1 MKAKRTKSVSAQ
13 LAQLLASFILLS
25 VVICASFTYL
35 LKDSNRQAAQLSSRT
50 MMDLK
55 QGFEI
60 LNIVNNTE
68 SIKNRLL
75 RLKDPDEIEKTLAEL
90 ETNQK
95 LVLARLGE
103 CGKGA
108 ATVKAKYE
116 QLNAINKGI
125 VDKLLLGDIA
135 AALEQNM
142 ALANPQMDVV
152 SKEISDYFGAIQ
164 TNSSLELATAQ
175 SDSWKKTMLWSC
187 VFGVLTAGLA
197 LFGWLLR
204 SRMLTGLNQIANNLS
219 AASIN
224 LGESTAQLS
233 QSSQSLA
240 EGASEQAASLEETSS
255 SLEEMASMT
264 KQNAGSA
271 AKAKELASQANH
283 AAEAGSRNV
292 QSMGQS
298 MDAIRASSEDMRKAM
313 DAVKSSNDEVAKIIK
328 TIDEIAFQTNILA
341 LNAAVEAARAGEA
354 GMGFAVVADEVRN
367 LAQKSAQAA
376 RDTTEKIEGAIQR
389 TQLGVR
395 VSEKVADNL
404 KAAISQS
411 KQVEDSLNGIV
422 SKAREV
428 DSLVADISAASH
440 EQSQGLEQVNVA
452 VSQMD
457 KVTQSNAANAEE
469 SASAT
474 EELNAQALALHDATD
489 QLMVLIGGQHGSSP
503 ILNGHNP
510 AVLAKTEYKI
520 GTGENGDATFEN
532 ENKVLPQISRGG
544 MAQQKQVGPAS
555 GPDKLF

>member
-1 MKAKRTKSVSAQ
+1 MKRNNSKSVSAQ
-13 LAQLLASFILLS
+13 LAQLLASFIILS

-35 LKDSNRQAAQLSSRT
+35 LKDSNRQAAELSSRT
-50 MMDLK
+50 MKDLK
-55 QGFEI
+55 QGFVI

-75 RLKDPDEIEKTLAEL
+75 RLKDPDEIEKALNDL

-95 LVLARLGE
+95 VVLTKLGE
-103 CGKGA
+103 CGKEAVAIKG
-108 ATVKAKYE
+108 KFE
-116 QLNAINKGI
+116 QLMVIDKAI
-125 VDKLLLGDIA
+125 VDKLLLGDLA

-142 ALANPQMDVV
+142 AMANPQLELVA
-152 SKEISDYFGAIQ
+152 KEINDFFGKVQ
-164 TNSSLELATAQ
+164 TNSSMDLAAAQ
-175 SDSWKKTMLWSC
+175 SDSWKKTMFWSS
-187 VFGVLTAGLA
+187 VFGILAAGLA

-204 SRMLTGLNQIANNLS
+204 RRMLAGLNQIANNLA

-224 LGESTAQLS
+224 LSESTAQLS

-264 KQNAGSA
+264 KQNAASA
-271 AKAKELASQANH
+271 LKAKELASQTKE
-283 AAEAGSRNV
+283 AAEAGSQNV
-292 QSMGQS
+292 QFMGQS
-298 MDAIRASSEDMRKAM
+298 MDAIRTSSEDMRKAM

-395 VSEKVADNL
+395 VSEKVIENL
-404 KAAISQS
+404 KATIAQS
-411 KQVEDSLNGIV
+411 KQVENSLHGIV
-422 SKAREV
+422 SKTRDV

-440 EQSQGLEQVNVA
+440 EQSQGLEQVNIA

-474 EELNAQALALHDATD
+474 EELNAQALALHDATE
-489 QLMVLIGGQHGSSP
+489 QLTVLIGGHHGPSP
-503 ILNGHNP
+503 IKKSHNP
-510 AVLAKTEYKI
+510 AVLTRTEYK
-520 GTGENGDATFEN
+520 TGNDANGDASFQN
-532 ENKVLPQISRGG
+532 ENTIYPQISRGG
-544 MAQQKQVGPAS
+544 LAQQKQVGPAC
-555 GPDKLF
+555 GPDK